1 VEFHIEDR
9 RIFHD
14 ASMPEKDLLRR
25 LSHELDLGLA
35 AEDLDEIVHQRV
47 QQDATNELR
56 KIVDIQDLADRLL
69 SLVGVES
76 LRRLLGPSLF
86 EGAKRVRGQVDDRTI
101 AELVLAAHGVNTLK
115 VLQHEL

>member
-1 VEFHIEDR
+1 PASSPIPLVDRWPLLGLMVPPELRDLEVVPCESLRRVTVTQDVRYVDDVEFHIEDR

-56 KIVDIQDLADRLL
+56 KIVDIQDLADR
-69 SLVGVES
+69 
-76 LRRLLGPSLF
+76 
-86 EGAKRVRGQVDDRTI
+86 
-101 AELVLAAHGVNTLK
+101 
-115 VLQHEL
+115 